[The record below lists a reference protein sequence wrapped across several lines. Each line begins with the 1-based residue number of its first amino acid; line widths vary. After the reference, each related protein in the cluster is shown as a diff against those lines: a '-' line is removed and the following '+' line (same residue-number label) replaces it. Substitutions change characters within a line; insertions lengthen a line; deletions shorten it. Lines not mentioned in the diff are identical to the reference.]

1 MGYDDVRIGRFLDDV
16 ASARVAPAGGTVVAV
31 AGAMGAAL
39 CEMACVHT
47 ISAREADDGDEGA
60 APERSFEELREDF
73 ARQRR
78 RLLALADQDA
88 TLVDDL
94 FGGDASE
101 PTERLEKRATGIPL
115 ATAEASLIVLEEAA
129 VVVDRGRSGVVADAR
144 AGAYLADATLRASLS
159 TVRVNAT
166 ALSDRPFAETM
177 TERADT
183 LAKSAAAVRR
193 DVLQDGR

>member
-47 ISAREADDGDEGA
+47 ISAREADDDGGEA
-60 APERSFEELREDF
+60 SERSFEELREDF

-88 TLVDDL
+88 TLVDEL

-183 LAKSAAAVRR
+183 LATSAAAVRR